1 MKQIRQFRMYAT
13 IIALFLIQSMVFG
26 NDFQKPDMKLKD
38 DTTKK
43 CSKIDIEVT
52 EIEAS
57 KALIIRA
64 ITPSGEISAKLGEL
78 YQALMDC
85 INEYEIQT
93 VGPPFAKYYSWDPEG
108 DTDLEAGV
116 PVEEGAECEGD
127 IQFVEL
133 PACKVVTS
141 LHVGPYESLG
151 PVYEAIQE
159 YIDKK
164 GLKINGAVW
173 EVYLTDPSTEPDPKN
188 YKTQVYFPVE

>member
-1 MKQIRQFRMYAT
+1 MKKLNMFAT

-26 NDFQKPDMKLKD
+26 NDLQKPDMKSKD

-43 CSKIDIEVT
+43 CSKIDIEVK

-57 KALIIRA
+57 KALTIRA
-64 ITPSGEISAKLGEL
+64 TTPSGEISTKLGEI
-78 YQALMDC
+78 YQDIIDC
-85 INEYEIQT
+85 MNENEIEMA
-93 VGPPFAKYYSWDPEG
+93 GPPFARYYSWDPEG
-108 DTDLEAGV
+108 DTDLEAGM
-116 PVEEGAECEGD
+116 PVYEEAECEGV
-127 IQFVEL
+127 IEFVEL

-173 EVYLTDPSTEPDPKN
+173 EVYLTDPATEPDPNN
-188 YKTQVYFPVE
+188 YKTQVYYPVE

>member
-1 MKQIRQFRMYAT
+1 MKKFNMFASIL
-13 IIALFLIQSMVFG
+13 ALFLIQSMVFG
-26 NDFQKPDMKLKD
+26 SDFQKPGMNSKD

-43 CSKIDIEVT
+43 CSKIDIEVK
-52 EIEAS
+52 EIEAA
-57 KALIIRA
+57 KALTIRA
-64 ITPSGEISAKLGEL
+64 TTSSGEISAKLGEL

-85 INEYEIQT
+85 INKYEIQM

-116 PVEEGAECEGD
+116 PVEKGAECEGN
-127 IQFVEL
+127 IEFVEL
-133 PACKVVTS
+133 PSCKVVTS
-141 LHVGPYESLG
+141 LHVGPYESIG

-173 EVYLTDPSTEPDPKN
+173 EVYLTDPATEPDPNN
-188 YKTQVYFPVE
+188 YKTQVYYPVE